1 MADVDDMN
9 AMNPMNGPSELQ
21 RALERKQARRR
32 LMAAVPFPEKIAVVV
47 QLQARFAPILRARG
61 KEYRVW
67 RLESPRQPKTEE

>member
-1 MADVDDMN
+1 MDAMN
-9 AMNPMNGPSELQ
+9 ATNGPTELQ
-21 RALERKQARRR
+21 RALERKQGRRR
-32 LMAAVPFPEKIAVVV
+32 LMAAAPFPDKIAVVV

>member
-1 MADVDDMN
+1 MDAIN
-9 AMNPMNGPSELQ
+9 AANGPTELQ

-32 LMAAVPFPEKIAVVV
+32 LMAAAPFPDKIAVVV

-67 RLESPRQPKTEE
+67 RLESPGRPKKEE

>member
-1 MADVDDMN
+1 MDAMN